1 MLVCC
6 LQGGWRLH
14 CNKDGSWRNMEY
26 PVSITWTPCHYGG
39 ARAWFI
45 CPERGCG
52 RRVAIL
58 YGGGVFACRQCYQLV
73 YDSQRWTAHDRALA
87 KAQRIRLQL
96 GGSTS
101 MFERFPR
108 KPEGMHRK
116 TYERLRREEAE
127 ANARS
132 WPTWLLKGVPSA
144 LFESSDSLNSLMW
157 RRVAKRAR
165 G

>member
-1 MLVCC
+1 
-6 LQGGWRLH
+6 
-14 CNKDGSWRNMEY
+14 MEY

-58 YGGGVFACRQCYQLV
+58 YGGGVFACRQCYQLA
-73 YDSQRWTAHDRALA
+73 YDSQRWTAPKRAQA
-87 KAQRIRLQL
+87 KAQKIWLQL

-101 MFERFPR
+101 MFEPFPA
-108 KPEGMHRK
+108 KPKRMHRN
-116 TYERLRREEAE
+116 TYERLRREEAA

-132 WPTWLLKGVPSA
+132 WPARLLKGVPSA
-144 LFESSDSLNSLMW
+144 LLESRDPLNALMW
-157 RRVAKRAR
+157 RRIAKCAR